1 MLISSNTILL
11 LDLIIII
18 IIKYCNINIKIDD
31 NFKKLIKSKKH
42 FEPIPINRT
51 KSNKLIIF
59 LLEQLNNIYKSK
71 EFKTLKSLFIKTNKT
86 YPIAN
91 TKDWLYALYILL
103 DSSKTNITKGFF
115 SNHFKIDTKIKDLD
129 LTKGYRSCVNL
140 ISKLEKTS
148 LKYDLKESNNIKL
161 SIIFN
166 LLFYPLINIKN
177 GGAKQPTKSKKL
189 TFKQAVQ
196 EVIQQ
201 RKITESNIAT
211 LQKGVK
217 NKEFINKLIITLL
230 AQTIN
235 DNKKRMLYN
244 SIWETFFKT
253 INFKNAKEK
262 FDNFI
267 TLNQSALSLSFDK
280 EIYVLLLYSW
290 TDTDRAKYIQTLTQT
305 LTQTQTQTLDQFNRF
320 NRFIDNC
327 WEILKTQLNLTTFR
341 EITDP
346 RRRYCILLT
355 QLTNK
360 FFTEIKESL
369 PEYVKLF
376 FGTNQFVINS
386 IIQSKCHLLPQSA
399 SFDIESAS
407 QFLGSKAILGIYDFN
422 KNKENQLY
430 IPVSISILSLYGSTE
445 NETLLIPSTINLSE
459 QQKTQLQSC
468 QGTQFVK
475 ILNLEESLK
484 TSALTTPID
493 DEIGSFLPK
502 EVSIFSLNC
511 NIKTEQSVF
520 LKICK
525 TVRSLKRVIK
535 KIKDKRKDKPY
546 EIDTNESFSLGS
558 LDFL

>member
-1 MLISSNTILL
+1 MLIKSYTILI
-11 LDLIIII
+11 LDILIII
-18 IIKYCNINIKIDD
+18 IIKYCINNIKYDD
-31 NFKKLIKSKKH
+31 DFVRLIKSKKY

-59 LLEQLNNIYKSK
+59 LLEQLNYIYKSK
-71 EFKTLKSLFIKTNKT
+71 EFKTLKSLFIKTDKT

-103 DSSKTNITKGFF
+103 DSSKTNITKGLF

-140 ISKLEKTS
+140 ISKFEKTS

-177 GGAKQPTKSKKL
+177 GGGKSPTKSKKL
-189 TFKQAVQ
+189 NFKQAVQ
-196 EVIQQ
+196 KVIQQ
-201 RKITESNIAT
+201 RQITKSNIAT

-217 NKEFINKLIITLL
+217 DKELVNKIIIIFL

-235 DNKKRMLYN
+235 DNNTRMLYN

-253 INFKNAKEK
+253 INFKEVIEK

-267 TLNQSALSLSFDK
+267 RSKQSTLSISFDK
-280 EIYVLLLYSW
+280 EIYIMLLYSW
-290 TDTDRAKYIQTLTQT
+290 TDTDRAKYIQTFGYK
-305 LTQTQTQTLDQFNRF
+305 QTQTLDQF

-327 WEILKTQLNLTTFR
+327 WEILERQLNLTTFS

-369 PEYVKLF
+369 PEDVKLF
-376 FGTNQFVINS
+376 FGTDQFVINS

-445 NETLLIPSTINLSE
+445 NETLLIPSTINLTE
-459 QQKTQLQSC
+459 QQKRQLQSC
-468 QGTQFVK
+468 QRKQFVK
-475 ILNLEESLK
+475 VLNLEESLK

-511 NIKTEQSVF
+511 NITTEQSVF

-525 TVRSLKRVIK
+525 TIRLVKRFIK
-535 KIKDKRKDKPY
+535 NIKY
-546 EIDTNESFSLGS
+546 IDINEPFS
-558 LDFL
+558 LDF

>member
-1 MLISSNTILL
+1 MLIKSYTILI
-11 LDLIIII
+11 LDILIII
-18 IIKYCNINIKIDD
+18 IIKYCINNIKYDD
-31 NFKKLIKSKKH
+31 DFVRLIKSKKY

-59 LLEQLNNIYKSK
+59 LLEQLNYIYKSK
-71 EFKTLKSLFIKTNKT
+71 EFKTLKSLFIKTDKT

-103 DSSKTNITKGFF
+103 DSSKTNITKGLF

-140 ISKLEKTS
+140 ISKFEKTS

-177 GGAKQPTKSKKL
+177 GGGKSPTKSKKL
-189 TFKQAVQ
+189 NFKQAVQ
-196 EVIQQ
+196 KVIQQ
-201 RKITESNIAT
+201 RQITKSNIAT

-217 NKEFINKLIITLL
+217 DKELVNKIIIIFL

-235 DNKKRMLYN
+235 DNNTRMLYN

-253 INFKNAKEK
+253 INFKEVIEK

-267 TLNQSALSLSFDK
+267 RSKQSTLSISFDK
-280 EIYVLLLYSW
+280 EIYIMLLYSW
-290 TDTDRAKYIQTLTQT
+290 TDTDRAKYIQTFGYK
-305 LTQTQTQTLDQFNRF
+305 QTQTLDQF

-327 WEILKTQLNLTTFR
+327 WEILERQLNLTTFS

-369 PEYVKLF
+369 PEDVKLF
-376 FGTNQFVINS
+376 FGTDQFVINS

-459 QQKTQLQSC
+459 QQKRQLQSC
-468 QGTQFVK
+468 QRKQFVK
-475 ILNLEESLK
+475 VLNLEESLK

-511 NIKTEQSVF
+511 NITTEQSVF

-525 TVRSLKRVIK
+525 TIRLVKRFIK
-535 KIKDKRKDKPY
+535 NIKY
-546 EIDTNESFSLGS
+546 IDINEPFS
-558 LDFL
+558 LDF

>member
-59 LLEQLNNIYKSK
+59 LLEQLNYIYKSK
-71 EFKTLKSLFIKTNKT
+71 EFKTLKSLFIKTDKT

-103 DSSKTNITKGFF
+103 DSSKTNITKGLF

-177 GGAKQPTKSKKL
+177 GGGKSPTKSKKL
-189 TFKQAVQ
+189 NFKQAVQ
-196 EVIQQ
+196 KVIQQ
-201 RKITESNIAT
+201 RQITKSNIAT

-217 NKEFINKLIITLL
+217 DKELVNKIIIIFL

-235 DNKKRMLYN
+235 DNNTRMLYN

-253 INFKNAKEK
+253 IDLKNAIKK
-262 FDNFI
+262 FNNFI

-280 EIYVLLLYSW
+280 EIYVMLLYSW
-290 TDTDRAKYIQTLTQT
+290 TDTDRAKYIQTFGYK
-305 LTQTQTQTLDQFNRF
+305 QTQTLDQF

-327 WEILKTQLNLTTFR
+327 WEILERQLNLITFS

-369 PEYVKLF
+369 PENVKLF
-376 FGTNQFVINS
+376 FGTDQFVINS
-386 IIQSKCHLLPQSA
+386 IIQSEYHLLPQSA

-445 NETLLIPSTINLSE
+445 NETLLIPSTINLSK

-511 NIKTEQSVF
+511 NITTEQSVF

-525 TVRSLKRVIK
+525 TIRLVKRFIK
-535 KIKDKRKDKPY
+535 NIKY
-546 EIDTNESFSLGS
+546 IDINEPFS
-558 LDFL
+558 LDF

>member
-1 MLISSNTILL
+1 MLIKSYTILI
-11 LDLIIII
+11 LDILIII
-18 IIKYCNINIKIDD
+18 IIKYCTNNIKYDD
-31 NFKKLIKSKKH
+31 DFVRLIKSKKY

-59 LLEQLNNIYKSK
+59 LLEQLNYIYKSK
-71 EFKTLKSLFIKTNKT
+71 EFKTLKSLFIKTDKT

-103 DSSKTNITKGFF
+103 DSSKTNITKGLF

-177 GGAKQPTKSKKL
+177 GGGKSPTKSKKL
-189 TFKQAVQ
+189 NFKQAVQ
-196 EVIQQ
+196 KVIQQ
-201 RKITESNIAT
+201 RQITKSNIAT

-217 NKEFINKLIITLL
+217 DKELVNKIIITLL

-253 INFKNAKEK
+253 IDLKNAIKK
-262 FDNFI
+262 FNNFI

-280 EIYVLLLYSW
+280 EIYVMLLYSW
-290 TDTDRAKYIQTLTQT
+290 TDTDRAKYIQTFGYK
-305 LTQTQTQTLDQFNRF
+305 QTQTLDQF

-327 WEILKTQLNLTTFR
+327 WEILERQLNLITFS

-369 PEYVKLF
+369 PENVKLF
-376 FGTNQFVINS
+376 FGTDQFVINS
-386 IIQSKCHLLPQSA
+386 IIQSEYHLLPQSA

-511 NIKTEQSVF
+511 NITTEQSVF

-525 TVRSLKRVIK
+525 TIRLVKRFIK
-535 KIKDKRKDKPY
+535 NIKY
-546 EIDTNESFSLGS
+546 IDTNESFSLGS

>member
-1 MLISSNTILL
+1 MLIKSYTILI
-11 LDLIIII
+11 LDILIII
-18 IIKYCNINIKIDD
+18 IIKYCINNIKYDD
-31 NFKKLIKSKKH
+31 DFVRLIKSKKY

-59 LLEQLNNIYKSK
+59 LLEQLNYIYKSK
-71 EFKTLKSLFIKTNKT
+71 EFKTLKSLFIKTDKT

-103 DSSKTNITKGFF
+103 DSSKTNITKGLF

-177 GGAKQPTKSKKL
+177 GGGKSPTKSKKL
-189 TFKQAVQ
+189 NFKQAVQ
-196 EVIQQ
+196 KVIQQ
-201 RKITESNIAT
+201 RQITKSNITT

-217 NKEFINKLIITLL
+217 DKELVNKIIIIFL

-235 DNKKRMLYN
+235 DNNTRMLYN

-253 INFKNAKEK
+253 INFKEVIEK

-267 TLNQSALSLSFDK
+267 RSKQSTLSISFDK
-280 EIYVLLLYSW
+280 EIYIMLLYSW
-290 TDTDRAKYIQTLTQT
+290 TDTDRAKYIQTFGYK
-305 LTQTQTQTLDQFNRF
+305 QTQTLDQF

-327 WEILKTQLNLTTFR
+327 WEILERQLNLTTFS

-369 PEYVKLF
+369 PEDVKLF
-376 FGTNQFVINS
+376 FGTDQFVINS

-445 NETLLIPSTINLSE
+445 NETLLIPSTINLTE
-459 QQKTQLQSC
+459 QQKRQLQSC
-468 QGTQFVK
+468 QRKQFVK
-475 ILNLEESLK
+475 VLNLEESLK

-511 NIKTEQSVF
+511 NITTEQSVF

-525 TVRSLKRVIK
+525 TIRLVKRFIK
-535 KIKDKRKDKPY
+535 NIKY
-546 EIDTNESFSLGS
+546 IDINEPFS

>member
-1 MLISSNTILL
+1 MLIKSYTILI
-11 LDLIIII
+11 LDILIII
-18 IIKYCNINIKIDD
+18 IIKYCINNIKYDD
-31 NFKKLIKSKKH
+31 DFVRLIKSKKY
-42 FEPIPINRT
+42 FEPIAINKT
-51 KSNKLIIF
+51 KSNKLINF
-59 LLEQLNNIYKSK
+59 LLEQLNIIYKSK
-71 EFKTLKSLFIKTNKT
+71 EFKTLKSLFVKTNKT

-91 TKDWLYALYILL
+91 TKDWLCSLYILL
-103 DSSKTNITKGFF
+103 DSSKTNTTKGLF

-177 GGAKQPTKSKKL
+177 GGGKPPTKSKKL
-189 TFKQAVQ
+189 NFKQAVQ
-196 EVIQQ
+196 KVIQQ
-201 RKITESNIAT
+201 RQITKSNIAT

-217 NKEFINKLIITLL
+217 DKELVNKIIIIFL

-235 DNKKRMLYN
+235 DNDTRMLYN
-244 SIWETFFKT
+244 LIWETFFKT
-253 INFKNAKEK
+253 INFKEVIEK

-267 TLNQSALSLSFDK
+267 RSKQSTLSLSFDK
-280 EIYVLLLYSW
+280 EIYVMLLYSW
-290 TDTDRAKYIQTLTQT
+290 TDTDRAKYIQTFGYK
-305 LTQTQTQTLDQFNRF
+305 QTQTLDQF

-327 WEILKTQLNLTTFR
+327 WEILERQLNLTTFS

-346 RRRYCILLT
+346 KRKYCILLT
-355 QLTNK
+355 HLTNK

-369 PEYVKLF
+369 PEDVKLF
-376 FGTNQFVINS
+376 FGTDQFVINS

-468 QGTQFVK
+468 QGKQFVK

-511 NIKTEQSVF
+511 NITTEQSEQSVF

-525 TVRSLKRVIK
+525 TIRLVKRFIK
-535 KIKDKRKDKPY
+535 NIKY
-546 EIDTNESFSLGS
+546 IDTNEPFS